1 MKNKPKFV
9 EVDYDSWKSI
19 SQTTLYNIH
28 YILESVKILLDKNI
42 EENKEFLFN
51 HPYVAA
57 GMYTFAIEE
66 YGKFLLLNSIK
77 EQNGIFQIKYKDEFR
92 NHPKK
97 FQKALENIPEECRLV
112 HSGGYTNT
120 GFTSN
125 GFNTDVIADFETRLG
140 IFYSDFGENKRA
152 QLLPQ
157 VDLNSL
163 SKALEQFTKLIKDT
177 LQEFNLKH
185 FSQN

>member
-1 MKNKPKFV
+1 MVQKNHIQKTK
-9 EVDYDSWKSI
+9 
-19 SQTTLYNIH
+19 
-28 YILESVKILLDKNI
+28 
-42 EENKEFLFN
+42 
-51 HPYVAA
+51 
-57 GMYTFAIEE
+57 
-66 YGKFLLLNSIK
+66 KFLLLNSIK

-92 NHPKK
+92 NHSEK
-97 FQKALENIPEECRLV
+97 FQKALENIPEECKLV

-125 GFNTDVIADFETRLG
+125 SFNTDVIAGFETRLG
-140 IFYSDFGENKRA
+140 IFYSDLDEGKRV

-163 SKALEQFTKLIKDT
+163 SKALERFTKLIKDT
-177 LQEFNLKH
+177 LQEFNLEH